1 MVDVDTFVTILYVM
15 VDDFCKLELPVE
27 TRPGPAA
34 SLSRSEVITLA
45 IFGQWQR
52 FGSERG
58 FYRYADRHL
67 RSAFPDLPHR
77 AQFNRLLRRHRDA
90 IVAFFLHLVQRLE
103 AQDCVY
109 EALDSSAVP
118 TRDAK
123 RRGAGWLPGLAD
135 IGWSNRL
142 GWYEGFHL
150 LMAVS
155 PDGTITG
162 FGFGPA
168 SAKDQPLAESFF
180 ALRRHP
186 NPRLL
191 SVGAPAK
198 GPYVTDKGFL
208 GQQAHRR
215 WRRCYGATVIS
226 PPQHHSKHYWPKALR
241 RWLASIRQI
250 VETVFQKLHN
260 SFRLNR
266 ERPHDLSG
274 FQARLAAKMALNNF
288 CVWLNVQLGRPRL
301 SFSDLL
307 LW

>member
-1 MVDVDTFVTILYVM
+1 M
-15 VDDFCKLELPVE
+15 
-27 TRPGPAA
+27 R
-34 SLSRSEVITLA
+34 
-45 IFGQWQR
+45 
-52 FGSERG
+52 
-58 FYRYADRHL
+58 
-67 RSAFPDLPHR
+67 
-77 AQFNRLLRRHRDA
+77 
-90 IVAFFLHLVQRLE
+90 
-103 AQDCVY
+103 
-109 EALDSSAVP
+109 

-150 LMAVS
+150 LLAVS

-191 SVGAPAK
+191 SVGAPAQ
-198 GPYVTDKGFL
+198 GPYVADKGFL
-208 GQQAHRR
+208 GRQAHQR
-215 WRRCYGATVIS
+215 WHRCYDATVIA
-226 PPQHHSKHYWPKALR
+226 PPQRHSRTPWPKALR

-250 VETVFQKLHN
+250 VETVFEKLHN

-274 FQARLAAKMALNNF
+274 FQARLAAKMALSNF

-301 SFSDLL
+301 SFADLL